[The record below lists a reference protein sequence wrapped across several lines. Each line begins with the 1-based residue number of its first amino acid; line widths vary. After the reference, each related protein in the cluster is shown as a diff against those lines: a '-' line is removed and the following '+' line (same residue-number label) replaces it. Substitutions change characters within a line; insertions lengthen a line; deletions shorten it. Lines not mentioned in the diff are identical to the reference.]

1 MLQDIYHPFNSNAKA
16 EAPTKWSEALV
27 AARMIEG
34 CKVVAA
40 ITAGNRSPSNGWP
53 QILREFSDRIHYADE
68 ARKEV
73 WETWSRVKPQYD
85 AATVKRAEDAM
96 RWPALFLRGD
106 SEAAT
111 IVLAWATAKAANKP
125 VGASFKRRGI
135 AESTARRKRLDGLK
149 AISKGL
155 NARGDRVVEAQ
166 ILLA

>member
-1 MLQDIYHPFNSNAKA
+1 MEAIYHPFNHNAKA
-16 EAPTKWSEALV
+16 EAPTKWCEEIV

-40 ITAGNRSPSNGWP
+40 ITVGNRSPSNGWP
-53 QILREFSDRIHYADE
+53 QILRDFSDRIHYADE

-73 WETWSRVKPQYD
+73 WDSWCRVKPQYD

-96 RWPALFLRGD
+96 HWPAQFLRHD

-135 AESTARRKRLDGLK
+135 AESTARRKRLAALK

-155 NARGDRVVEAQ
+155 NAAGVRVLEAQ
-166 ILLA
+166 VLLA